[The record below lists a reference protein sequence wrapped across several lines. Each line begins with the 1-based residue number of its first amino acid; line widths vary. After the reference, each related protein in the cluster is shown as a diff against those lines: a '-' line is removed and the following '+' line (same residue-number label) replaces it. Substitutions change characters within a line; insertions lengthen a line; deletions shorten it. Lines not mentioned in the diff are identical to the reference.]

1 MTRHTNRKWVLA
13 SLLVVLLLSAMESTV
28 VTTAMKTI
36 VAELGGIEWMSLVF
50 SVYLLVTAVSAPIYG
65 KLGDQYGRRR
75 VLLSA
80 VALFVLGS
88 VLCGLAAT
96 VPQLVLFRA
105 VQALGAGAV
114 FPLAMTVVG
123 DLYTTREQTK
133 IQAVVNSV
141 WALSSIVG
149 PLVGGLL
156 AQFADWRWVFFVN
169 VPLGL
174 LSLVLIAL
182 AFRETYRP
190 VVRRVDW
197 GGALSFLISV
207 TSLLIVLL
215 IGGERGFR
223 SPAVLVCAALLA
235 LSAFAFTALSRRN
248 AEPFL
253 PLELFRN
260 RLLVIV
266 NLYSFLAYAF
276 PIAATMFIPLWVQ
289 TVQHQSPVVSGYAV
303 AMATIGWPLGSAAA
317 AALLK
322 RLPPGRIVVPG
333 TGLLALCGGGAG
345 GDPRGGA
352 GAGVPGRHAGGG
364 FQTRPVPVGAHDSDA
379 ARRPHPRH
387 RHVDQRPD
395 EHARPGGVRRCIW
408 RRVQRV
414 RARRR
419 ERGAG
424 TGRPCGVHRGFRRH
438 GADLAADVPVA
449 GRLQAESVR
458 RRVSGRDAAGAAG
471 GRQKG

>member
-1 MTRHTNRKWVLA
+1 MRNTNRKWVLA

-65 KLGDQYGRRR
+65 KLADLYGRKR
-75 VLLSA
+75 VLFIA
-80 VALFVLGS
+80 IALFVLGS

-96 VPQLVLFRA
+96 MLQLVLFRA

-133 IQAVVNSV
+133 VQAVVNSV

-156 AQFADWRWVFFVN
+156 VQFADWRWVFFVN

-182 AFRETYRP
+182 AFRETYQP
-190 VVRRVDW
+190 VARRIDW

-215 IGGERGFR
+215 IGGERGFL
-223 SPAVLVCAALLA
+223 SPDMLACAALFV
-235 LSAFAFTALSRRN
+235 LSAVVFAALSRRS

-276 PIAATMFIPLWVQ
+276 PIAATMFIPLWLQ
-289 TVQHQSPVVSGYAV
+289 MVQHQSPVVSGYAV

-333 TGLLALCGGGAG
+333 TGLLALCGGMLAAIPAAAPVPTFLAVMLAAGFSLGLCRSVLTILLQHAVENRIRGIAMSTNALMNTLGQAVFAAVFGAVFN
-345 GDPRGGA
+345 A
-352 GAGVPGRHAGGG
+352 FASGGG
-364 FQTRPVPVGAHDSDA
+364 SGALA
-379 ARRPHPRH
+379 
-387 RHVDQRPD
+387 Q
-395 EHARPGGVRRCIW
+395 
-408 RRVQRV
+408 
-414 RARRR
+414 
-419 ERGAG
+419 
-424 TGRPCGVHRGFRRH
+424 GVHAVFIGVFAVMVLTFLLSFRLPDVSRR
-438 GADLAADVPVA
+438 DLFGD
-449 GRLQAESVR
+449 G
-458 RRVSGRDAAGAAG
+458 
-471 GRQKG
+471 

>member
-65 KLGDQYGRRR
+65 KLADQYGRRR

-96 VPQLVLFRA
+96 MPQLVLFRA

-248 AEPFL
+248 SEPFL

-276 PIAATMFIPLWVQ
+276 PIAATMFIPLWLQ

-333 TGLLALCGGGAG
+333 TGLLALCGGVLAAI
-345 GDPRGGA
+345 PA
-352 GAGVPGRHAGGG
+352 AA
-364 FQTRPVPVGAHDSDA
+364 PVPAFLAVMLAAGFRLGLCRSVLTILMQHAVENRIRGIAMSTNALMNTLGQAVFAAVFGAVFNA
-379 ARRPHPRH
+379 FA
-387 RHVDQRPD
+387 
-395 EHARPGGVRRCIW
+395 PGDGN
-408 RRVQRV
+408 
-414 RARRR
+414 
-419 ERGAG
+419 GALAQ
-424 TGRPCGVHRGFRRH
+424 GVHAVFIGVFAVMALTWLLTFR
-438 GADLAADVPVA
+438 LPDV
-449 GRLQAESVR
+449 SR
-458 RRVSGRDAAGAAG
+458 RNLFGDG
-471 GRQKG
+471 